1 MWENCLSA
9 IYAIIGSI
17 LLLKMKKSRYVLS
30 SGETEI
36 SKKTCNG
43 SPGKFSIWWTLLSLG
58 LQRNELHQGWLVF
71 TNQRVIFCKRHW
83 LKADLLGIFHAF
95 IPSKRIFG
103 KSTQKILSPSLLEPA
118 FWYTQCNGLGQ
129 LGKTER
135 FTILGMET
143 KVWKNY
149 VSWLTLNI

>member
-1 MWENCLSA
+1 M
-9 IYAIIGSI
+9 

-58 LQRNELHQGWLVF
+58 LQRKELHQGWLVF

-95 IPSKRIFG
+95 IPSKRILWEVNTEDIESITPRTCLLIYPVQRVRTTRQDGEIYDFG
-103 KSTQKILSPSLLEPA
+103 YGNESMKELCK
-118 FWYTQCNGLGQ
+118 
-129 LGKTER
+129 
-135 FTILGMET
+135 
-143 KVWKNY
+143 
-149 VSWLTLNI
+149 LTNIKYIEN